1 MPTLLEWG
9 GILHLEV
16 DICFPPTLKEHV
28 LDPSSFTR
36 RDIHVYAKTLHMCRE
51 TLYFFNPFF
60 KMGTSE
66 I

>member
-36 RDIHVYAKTLHMCRE
+36 RDIHVYAKGLGLDPSHV
-51 TLYFFNPFF
+51 
-60 KMGTSE
+60 
-66 I
+66 